1 MTQEKLAEVR
11 ARIQEFMDR
20 LKEKEAALQAAVT
33 NEDRTFYRKQK
44 IILDQS
50 AVNHLQKPILLFT
63 SA

>member
-33 NEDRTFYRKQK
+33 NEDRTFYRDEIAKMQAELK
-44 IILDQS
+44 EIQ
-50 AVNHLQKPILLFT
+50 AMLLN
-63 SA
+63 